1 MGWDRVSDKETN
13 IDNRLRCGYSCSN
26 SLDRGTHSGCDPKCG
41 ASAVLPRGL
50 AIRAGAASGIRS
62 FGITAETTGS
72 SPVVTRKGM
81 TRERKVPRE
90 MIAALAIATASG
102 RRGRIAGRSANC
114 GARSARRT
122 SSRPQARDRARAMRR
137 WPGKV
142 EREAAH
148 ADGRD
153 HATLSAYSA
162 PLTPHTIAKWHATA
176 TFLRHP
182 PGAGRLAAGLPLSYA
197 SIEI

>member
-1 MGWDRVSDKETN
+1 MSVEGLDQVELKPQQLVGVIAIHADVLLGHVLVALAQKAQPNPCEAAACGDWPPIAPSLHINMDHRVKPGGDEERDDQEK
-13 IDNRLRCGYSCSN
+13 
-26 SLDRGTHSGCDPKCG
+26 GT
-41 ASAVLPRGL
+41 
-50 AIRAGAASGIRS
+50 
-62 FGITAETTGS
+62 E
-72 SPVVTRKGM
+72 
-81 TRERKVPRE
+81 VPRE

-102 RRGRIAGRSANC
+102 RRGRIAGRSANR

-148 ADGRD
+148 ADRRD

-162 PLTPHTIAKWHATA
+162 PLTPHTVAKWHATA

>member
-1 MGWDRVSDKETN
+1 MRSEVWGE
-13 IDNRLRCGYSCSN
+13 
-26 SLDRGTHSGCDPKCG
+26 CG
-41 ASAVLPRGL
+41 ASARASNSRRSGFGHQVLRYYGRGARCCRWTGTGEGSL
-50 AIRAGAASGIRS
+50 LRCKSAW
-62 FGITAETTGS
+62 TTGS
-72 SPVVTRKGM
+72 SPVVTRKEPTRKRV
-81 TRERKVPRE
+81 TREVPSE
-90 MIAALAIATASG
+90 MGYGFCKSPTGSDLH
-102 RRGRIAGRSANC
+102 GRIAGRLANR

-148 ADGRD
+148 ADRRD
-153 HATLSAYSA
+153 HASLSASSA
-162 PLTPHTIAKWHATA
+162 PLTPHTVAKWHATA

-182 PGAGRLAAGLPLSYA
+182 PGAGRLAACLPLSYA